1 MSVESPVLWSV
12 ENGVGRITLN
22 RPERANAVG
31 LASSRALAAAIDA
44 VVAAAPRVVVLTG
57 RGPRFCAGGD
67 IDEFVADQEN
77 MARLIE
83 EILAPLH
90 PALLRLANLPAP
102 VITAVNGP
110 VGGAGI
116 ALALCGDIVLAAD
129 SMKLR
134 AGYSAIGLTPDAGAS
149 WFLSRRVGA
158 SKAKE
163 IFFLNDV
170 LSAED
175 CLRLGIVNAVHPAAE
190 LEQRTQAVVDRL
202 LAGAGGAFARIKI
215 LCDGAGRRDLADQLA
230 LEQQMMVAS
239 AASADA
245 REGVRAFSEKRAPT
259 FGG

>member
-1 MSVESPVLWSV
+1 MSTESPVLWSV

-22 RPERANAVG
+22 RPAQANAVG
-31 LASSRALAAAIDA
+31 LETSRALAAAIDA
-44 VVAAAPRVVVLTG
+44 VVAASPRVVVLTG
-57 RGPRFCAGGD
+57 RGQRFCAGGD
-67 IDEFVADQEN
+67 IGEFVADQEN
-77 MARLIE
+77 MARLIDQ
-83 EILAPLH
+83 ILVPLH

-110 VGGAGI
+110 LGGAGI

-129 SMKLR
+129 TMKLR

-149 WFLSRRVGA
+149 WFLTRRVGA

-163 IFFLNDV
+163 LFFLNDT

-175 CLRLGIVNAVHPAAE
+175 CLRMGIVNAVYPAAE

-215 LCDGAGRRDLADQLA
+215 LCDGAERRDLADHLA

-245 REGVRAFSEKRAPT
+245 REGVRAFAQKRAPK
-259 FGG
+259 FG

>member
-1 MSVESPVLWSV
+1 MNAQAPVLWSV
-12 ENGVGRITLN
+12 ENGVGRIVLN

-31 LASSRALAAAIDA
+31 LASSRALSAAIDA
-44 VVAAAPRVVVLTG
+44 VVAASPKVVVLTG
-57 RGPRFCAGGD
+57 NGPRFCAGGD
-67 IDEFVADQEN
+67 IDEFVADQQG
-77 MARLIE
+77 MSRLID

-129 SMKLR
+129 TMKLR

-158 SKAKE
+158 AKAKE
-163 IFFLNDV
+163 LFFLNDV
-170 LSAED
+170 LGAQD

-190 LEQRTQAVVDRL
+190 LTQHTDALVQRL
-202 LAGAGGAFARIKI
+202 LAGAGGAFARIKL
-215 LCDGAGRRDLADQLA
+215 LCDGAAGRDLAEHLA
-230 LEQQMMVAS
+230 LERQMIVAS
-239 AASADA
+239 ADSADA
-245 REGVRAFSEKRAPT
+245 REGVKAFSEKRAPR

>member
-1 MSVESPVLWSV
+1 MSAESPVLWSV

-190 LEQRTQAVVDRL
+190 LEQRAQAVVDRL

>member
-1 MSVESPVLWSV
+1 MSAESPVLWSV

-31 LASSRALAAAIDA
+31 LESSRALAAAIDA

-57 RGPRFCAGGD
+57 RGRLFCAGGD
-67 IDEFVADQEN
+67 IGEFVADQEN
-77 MARLIE
+77 MAGLIDD
-83 EILAPLH
+83 ILAPLH
-90 PALLRLANLPAP
+90 PALLRLATMPAP

-110 VGGAGI
+110 LGGAGI

-129 SMKLR
+129 TMKLR

-163 IFFLNDV
+163 LFLLNDSM
-170 LSAED
+170 SADE
-175 CLRLGIVNAVHPAAE
+175 CLRLGIVNAVCPAAE
-190 LEQRTQAVVDRL
+190 LEQRTQALVDRL
-202 LAGAGGAFARIKI
+202 LAGAAGAFARIKI
-215 LCDGAGRRDLADQLA
+215 LCDGAEHRDLADHLA
-230 LEQQMMVAS
+230 LEHQMMLAS

-245 REGVRAFSEKRAPT
+245 REGVRAFSEKRAPK

>member
-1 MSVESPVLWSV
+1 MSAESPVLWSV

-44 VVAAAPRVVVLTG
+44 VVAAAPKVVVLTG

-77 MARLIE
+77 MARLIG

-110 VGGAGI
+110 VGSAGI

-129 SMKLR
+129 TMKLR
-134 AGYSAIGLTPDAGAS
+134 AGYSAIGLT
-149 WFLSRRVGA
+149 
-158 SKAKE
+158 
-163 IFFLNDV
+163 
-170 LSAED
+170 
-175 CLRLGIVNAVHPAAE
+175 
-190 LEQRTQAVVDRL
+190 
-202 LAGAGGAFARIKI
+202 
-215 LCDGAGRRDLADQLA
+215 
-230 LEQQMMVAS
+230 
-239 AASADA
+239 
-245 REGVRAFSEKRAPT
+245 
-259 FGG
+259 